1 MGKNAKLRKLAKLTT
16 ERQEEQLIAERQKK
30 LRRPTLIMARRLTI
44 TLLGTVLLLT
54 IGVVVN
60 HRLGEIL
67 TRLR

>member
-1 MGKNAKLRKLAKLTT
+1 MGKNARLRKLAKLAS
-16 ERQEEQLIAERQKK
+16 EQEEEQLISERQKE
-30 LRRPTLIMARRLTI
+30 LRQPVLVMARRLTL

-67 TRLR
+67 IRLR